1 MIGRDI
7 EAKVALGALEAE
19 LDGIA
24 LFDAEAGCT
33 DFEGLGRAVGTLVE
47 ELGGVGSTFHVLRG
61 QPRDH
66 AHG

>member
-1 MIGRDI
+1 M
-7 EAKVALGALEAE
+7 VLP
-19 LDGIA
+19 
-24 LFDAEAGCT
+24 LFDDEAGCT
-33 DFEGLGRAVGTLVE
+33 DFEGLGRVVGTLVE